1 MTHQPQLEQDSA
13 APDIDPETE
22 AELVAP
28 EALTSADLTQVDPIA
43 MLEQGQSIVKWM
55 SAKCTGPEF
64 IANIQGRRYPKVEW
78 WTTVG
83 MALQLFP
90 VEVESKRF
98 NFEGGYQYEAI
109 VEVRRNGNLI
119 TRASAICSTDE
130 KAWGNRDEYMVKS
143 MATTRAVGKSYRVGL
158 SSLAVMAGL
167 EPTPADEVP
176 PAGFPDREQRYTA
189 PDQGYG
195 VCPTHKLAW
204 FQKGRM
210 MSPAHP
216 VPGSPAWC
224 NRDTE
229 PPATAAE
236 APTDASRAVRAS
248 SQGAGPSRVGVE
260 DAPQHLPGG
269 EIPEGPPAQ
278 DWDALGES
286 GFDPRRWLE

>member
-1 MTHQPQLEQDSA
+1 MIEQPQLEQDSA
-13 APDIDPETE
+13 APDVVPETE
-22 AELVAP
+22 AALAVP
-28 EALTSADLTQVDPIA
+28 EAITSADLTQVDPIA

-55 SAKCTGPEF
+55 AAKCTGPEF
-64 IANIQGRRYPKVEW
+64 IADIQGRRYPKVEW

-130 KAWGNRDEYMVKS
+130 KAWGNRDEYAVKS
-143 MATTRAVGKSYRVGL
+143 MATTRACGKSYRLGL

-167 EPTPADEVP
+167 EPTPADEIP
-176 PAGFPDREQRYTA
+176 PGGFPSGGFPDRGQQSTA
-189 PDQGYG
+189 PDQGFG
-195 VCPTHKLAW
+195 TCPEHQVAW

-210 MSPAHP
+210 RSPAHP
-216 VPGSPAWC
+216 VKGSSAWC
-224 NRDTE
+224 NR
-229 PPATAAE
+229 PMGMA
-236 APTDASRAVRAS
+236 DASQTGSGGAVRAS
-248 SQGAGPSRVGVE
+248 SQGAGPSRVEVE
-260 DAPQHLPGG
+260 DAPQRLPGG

-278 DWDALGES
+278 DWDALS
-286 GFDPRRWLE
+286 DAAR